1 MNQVDIEKYGKFI
14 LSKFKG
20 LRPGEVLRTNAI
32 IDSIRKQYPMEY
44 QQGQTVFFL
53 LLLNE
58 LIKEKGNSFSSLTDD
73 GYMCLHS
80 DELPLLKVNLA
91 EICNLKLPRERLF
104 YELWEIIGTGN
115 TGENP
120 YYVKGPVFYDSIRNG
135 LSGLPPTYTMYIE
148 SLPLKPNDTK
158 QSRIDWY
165 KTLFLQL
172 SDEQVIP
179 FLENLSIRINEGLE
193 TVKGIENEFEKELG
207 IEENKDIPIPTNN
220 NNSKD
225 NMRKPKIFISHKT
238 EDIKYAKALVDMM
251 VKIGVQYDDIF
262 CSSLPGCGVIFGKG
276 ILSAI
281 REQYDEYELL
291 VLFIHSPRYYSS
303 PVSLNEMGAAWIL
316 KSEHRSFLTSDCS
329 FDMLNGVITPDE
341 AAFRAGQENT
351 YHLLHDFRH
360 MLEQFFHLRPVN
372 DAVWE
377 GVKREFEE
385 CVSKL

>member
-1 MNQVDIEKYGKFI
+1 MNQVEIEKYGKFI

-20 LRPGEVLRTNAI
+20 LRPGEILRTNAI
-32 IDSIRKQYPMEY
+32 IDSIRTQYPMEY
-44 QQGQTVFFL
+44 RQGQTVFL
-53 LLLNE
+53 LLVLNG
-58 LIKEKGNSFSSLTDD
+58 LIEQKNNSFSSLTD
-73 GYMCLHS
+73 GGFSCLQS
-80 DELPLLKVNLA
+80 NDIPLLKVNLA
-91 EICNLKLPRERLF
+91 EISNHQLSRERLF
-104 YELWEIIGTGN
+104 YELWEIIGTGS

-120 YYVKGPVFYDSIRNG
+120 YYVKGSIFYDTIHNAI
-135 LSGLPPTYTMYIE
+135 SGLPPTYAMYVD
-148 SLPLKPNDTK
+148 SLPLKPNGQK

-193 TVKGIENEFEKELG
+193 AVEDIGTDFEKKLVNDEY
-207 IEENKDIPIPTNN
+207 ENISIPMNYNN
-220 NNSKD
+220 KKD

-238 EDIKYAKALVDMM
+238 EDSQYAKALVDMM
-251 VKIGVQYDDIF
+251 VKIGVQYEDIF

-281 REQYDEYELL
+281 REQYDEYDLL

-316 KSEHRSFLTSDCS
+316 KSDHRSFLTSDCT
-329 FDMLNGVITPDE
+329 FEMLKGVITSDE
-341 AAFRAGQENT
+341 SAFKAGQDNT

-360 MLEQFFHLRPVN
+360 TLEQVFHLKPVN
-372 DAVWE
+372 DAVWK
-377 GVKREFEE
+377 VIKKEFEDR
-385 CVSKL
+385 VSYV

>member
-1 MNQVDIEKYGKFI
+1 MNQVEIEKYGKFI

-20 LRPGEVLRTNAI
+20 LRPGEILRTNAI

-44 QQGQTVFFL
+44 RQGQTVLYL
-53 LLLNE
+53 LILNG
-58 LIKEKGNSFSSLTDD
+58 LIKNDNLFSSLTDD
-73 GYMCLHS
+73 GYSCLQS
-80 DELPLLKVNLA
+80 NDIPLLKVNLA
-91 EICNLKLPRERLF
+91 EICNLQLSREQLF
-104 YELWEIIGTGN
+104 YELWEIIGTGD
-115 TGENP
+115 TKGNP
-120 YYVKGPVFYDSIRNG
+120 YYVKGPIFYDTIHKG
-135 LSGLPPTYTMYIE
+135 LSGLPPTYTMYVDG
-148 SLPLKPNDTK
+148 LPLKPNGQK

-193 TVKGIENEFEKELG
+193 AVEDMETEFEKELVND
-207 IEENKDIPIPTNN
+207 EYKDIPIPANN
-220 NNSKD
+220 NNRKD

-238 EDIKYAKALVDMM
+238 EDAKYAKALVDMM

-316 KSEHRSFLTSDCS
+316 KSEHRSFLTSDSS
-329 FDMLNGVITPDE
+329 FDMLKGVITPDE

-377 GVKREFEE
+377 GVKQEFEE
-385 CVSKL
+385 CVRHL